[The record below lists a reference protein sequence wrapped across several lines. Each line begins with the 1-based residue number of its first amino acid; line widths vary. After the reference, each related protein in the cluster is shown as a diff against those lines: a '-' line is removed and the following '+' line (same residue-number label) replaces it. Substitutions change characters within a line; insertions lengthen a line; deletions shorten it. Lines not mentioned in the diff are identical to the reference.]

1 MEKFVQKKFASHKRY
16 SSEGSE
22 AITVALNSI
31 LSEASLINKENP
43 ENNLEYAVLG
53 MPHRGRLATLVVIN
67 DYPFRNL
74 LYKVSGKN
82 DIPEEIVDRIDDI
95 PTHIAV
101 SNSKKF
107 ATGGDTSRNNVITL
121 TMVHNPSHLES

>member
-1 MEKFVQKKFASHKRY
+1 MEKFMQKKFPTHKRY

-22 AITVALNSI
+22 SITVAINTMI
-31 LSEASLINKENP
+31 SEASRPEAKKE
-43 ENNLEYAVLG
+43 LESVVLG
-53 MPHRGRLATLVVIN
+53 MPHRGRLATLVVLN

-74 LYKVSGKN
+74 LHKASGKN
-82 DIPEEIVDRIDDI
+82 DIPSEIVDRIDDI

-107 ATGGDTSRNNVITL
+107 STTT
-121 TMVHNPSHLES
+121 